1 MMADSFTPTAV
12 TTGRPLTD
20 PDGSTIA
27 ELTSL
32 RGRVLSSVLGP
43 SPAGC
48 LTNARTCRA
57 ADHTLRLLGCDLIYG
72 AGRDA
77 ACRGASDFAS
87 GLAGRPPRSGS
98 TWVSC
103 NTELQH

>member
-1 MMADSFTPTAV
+1 MNLRTLPDVWCRDIADDQA
-12 TTGRPLTD
+12 
-20 PDGSTIA
+20 
-27 ELTSL
+27 
-32 RGRVLSSVLGP
+32 
-43 SPAGC
+43 
-48 LTNARTCRA
+48 NARICRA